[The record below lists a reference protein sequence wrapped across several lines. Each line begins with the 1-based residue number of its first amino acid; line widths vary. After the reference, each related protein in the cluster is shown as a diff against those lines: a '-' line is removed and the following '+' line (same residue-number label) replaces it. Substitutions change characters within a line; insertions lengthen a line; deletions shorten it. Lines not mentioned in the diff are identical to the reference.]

1 MYGSEEPD
9 YSRSYEDTG
18 PHTPVIRVV
27 GVGGAGVN
35 AVNRMVEAG
44 IPGVEFMAINTD
56 LQSLQQSL
64 ADVTVHLGTGAQRGL
79 GAGSNPELGCRA
91 AFEGQDKI
99 KRLLQGS
106 DMVCVTAGPRGGAGT
121 GES

>member
-1 MYGSEEPD
+1 MNTGS
-9 YSRSYEDTG
+9 YLA
-18 PHTPVIRVV
+18 VIKVV
-27 GVGGAGVN
+27 GVGGGGTN

-79 GAGSNPELGCRA
+79 GADPADELEAIQARH
-91 AFEGQDKI
+91 
-99 KRLLQGS
+99 LQIGH
-106 DMVCVTAGPRGGAGT
+106 DGVEAEPAGPVVTPRAT
-121 GES
+121 SLP